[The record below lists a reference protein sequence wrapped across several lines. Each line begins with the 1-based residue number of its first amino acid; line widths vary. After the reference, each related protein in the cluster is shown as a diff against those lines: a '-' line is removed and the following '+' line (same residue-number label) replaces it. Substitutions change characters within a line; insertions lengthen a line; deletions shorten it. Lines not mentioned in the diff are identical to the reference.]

1 MPTIENLLKKLAEEA
16 RKFAERNEL
25 EESNF
30 DKKNHNSADKE
41 FKPLHLT
48 HTFLP
53 AMPQLEPPT
62 FAGTLI

>member
-30 DKKNHNSADKE
+30 DKK
-41 FKPLHLT
+41 KPQ
-48 HTFLP
+48 FRR
-53 AMPQLEPPT
+53 
-62 FAGTLI
+62 